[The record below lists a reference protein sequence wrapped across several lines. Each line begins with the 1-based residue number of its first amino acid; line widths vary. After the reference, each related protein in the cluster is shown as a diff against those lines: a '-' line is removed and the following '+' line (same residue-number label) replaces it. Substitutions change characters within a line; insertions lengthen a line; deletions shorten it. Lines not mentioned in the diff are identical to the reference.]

1 MGCIKRHVHPMVSL
15 TIKQQEQLA
24 ELSQFHGIDE
34 QTLLNIA
41 IESLVEGAEHG
52 LLASLY
58 TTANLPVAG

>member
-1 MGCIKRHVHPMVSL
+1 MVSL

-34 QTLLNIA
+34 QTLLTVA

-58 TTANLPVAG
+58 TPANPQAAG